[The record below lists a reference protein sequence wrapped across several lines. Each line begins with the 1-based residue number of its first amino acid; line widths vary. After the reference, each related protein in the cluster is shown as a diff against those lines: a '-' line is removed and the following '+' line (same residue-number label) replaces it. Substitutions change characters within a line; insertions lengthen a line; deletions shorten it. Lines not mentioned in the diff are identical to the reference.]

1 MGVLRKHRP
10 QQEELAGQLGVEPP
24 AIVFPRR
31 EWTGWSHPN
40 TVMHA
45 VERLAKRAG
54 CPSVTLRSLRHFH
67 ASVLLD
73 VRPNYAVAAER
84 LGHSSPKNHH
94 GYLRPRPRG
103 MATGSGGCLCECHA
117 ASSLKNAGQIHNNG
131 YSFTA
136 LDP

>member
-1 MGVLRKHRP
+1 MALDALTVGVLRKHRA

-84 LGHSSPKNHH
+84 LGHSSPKITMDI
-94 GYLRPRPRG
+94 Y
-103 MATGSGGCLCECHA
+103 AHA
-117 ASSLKNAGQIHNNG
+117 LEGWQQEAADAFANAMQP
-131 YSFTA
+131 A
-136 LDP
+136 A

>member
-1 MGVLRKHRP
+1 MASCDALPARSPTSGVMHIGHNLAL
-10 QQEELAGQLGVEPP
+10 ELAGQLGVEPP

-40 TVMHA
+40 TVMRA

-84 LGHSSPKNHH
+84 LGHSSPKITMDI
-94 GYLRPRPRG
+94 Y
-103 MATGSGGCLCECHA
+103 AHA
-117 ASSLKNAGQIHNNG
+117 LEGWQQEAADAFANAMQP
-131 YSFTA
+131 A
-136 LDP
+136 A